1 MTPAMRKHTTVSHAW
16 RLLLPTLAIL
26 RLLIGAPPAVHAD
39 GPSPGAASKGLGV
52 TLADPSNA
60 HYLPDLHMGWA
71 RLVISWNDAEPGP
84 EQFAWAGTDTIV
96 NTVAPTAK
104 LILQVAY
111 TPAWARP
118 APTDPAMTPPRDP
131 QDMAAFVAAAAARY
145 RGRVGAYEIWN
156 EPNLGQYWGNH
167 KPDAAGYVA
176 LLRAI
181 RPALRA
187 ADPQAVL
194 VTAAL
199 ALTGNRDDVEAVG
212 QDRYLRDL
220 YRAGLAQVADVIG
233 MHLYGYTFAPEAPH
247 AHPAGFYFREGEALH
262 AVMEAMGDGARPV
275 WVTEMGWLM
284 QAPCVIP
291 DGHGWQQVS
300 AADQAAYTVRAIEY
314 ARQHWPWA
322 GVLVVFNL
330 DYSMVSWLGPCDNMR
345 WRSLLNADGSPRPV
359 FTALQQMPPAPGPGA
374 PVAATAHDPWTFAAT
389 GTTLAEPFRAYWTAQ
404 GGLAA
409 LGYPLA
415 PPSEEGD
422 YLVQY
427 TERARLEWHPENRGT
442 AYEVLLA
449 RLGEW
454 LRPEQGAV
462 ADGRVAGGDTAAAL
476 AAVGW
481 PPDGASRRF
490 AATGQTVAGP
500 FLAVWQ
506 GGGLD
511 RFGYP
516 LTPARLER
524 GADGNRY
531 VVQWFERTRFE
542 WHPENRG
549 TPYEVL
555 LARLGADLLRLW
567 GK

>member
-1 MTPAMRKHTTVSHAW
+1 MLRKLCLLVLICITTLSSGSAG
-16 RLLLPTLAIL
+16 L
-26 RLLIGAPPAVHAD
+26 RAAD
-39 GPSPGAASKGLGV
+39 GPAPLASSKGLGV
-52 TLADPSNA
+52 TLADPNNA
-60 HYLPDLHMGWA
+60 HYLPPLGMDWA

-84 EQFAWAGTDTIV
+84 GQFAWAGTDSIV
-96 NTVAPTAK
+96 AGVAPTAR

-118 APTDPAMTPPRDP
+118 NPTDPAMTPPADP
-131 QDMAAFVAAAAARY
+131 QDMARFVAAAAGRY

-156 EPNLGQYWGNH
+156 EPNLGQYWGNR
-167 KPDAAGYVA
+167 KADAAGYVA
-176 LLRAI
+176 LLRAV

-262 AVMEAMGDGARPV
+262 AIMEEMGDGARPV

-284 QAPCVIP
+284 QAPCTIP

-300 AADQAAYTVRAIEY
+300 PAEQADYTVRAIQY

-330 DYSMVSWLGPCDNMR
+330 DYSMVAWLGPCDNMR
-345 WRSLLNADGSPRPV
+345 WRSLLNTDGTPRPV
-359 FTALQQMPPAPGPGA
+359 YEALRQMAHNPPTPP
-374 PVAATAHDPWTFAAT
+374 PVAADSGDPWTFAAT
-389 GTTLAEPFRAYWTAQ
+389 GHTLAAPFRAYWTAH

-409 LGYPLA
+409 LGYPLTEA
-415 PPSEEGD
+415 SEEGD
-422 YLVQY
+422 YRVQY
-427 TERARLEWHPENRGT
+427 TERARLEWHPENAGT

-449 RLGEW
+449 RLGDW
-454 LRPEQGAV
+454 MRPEQGAV
-462 ADGRVAGGDTAAAL
+462 ADGRIAGGADTATL
-476 AAVGW
+476 AERGW
-481 PPDGASRRF
+481 PPDEEQQLF

-500 FLAVWQ
+500 FLRVWRE
-506 GGGLD
+506 GGLD
-511 RFGYP
+511 HFGYP

-524 GADGNRY
+524 GTDGNVY
-531 VVQWFERTRFE
+531 VVQWFERARFE

-555 LARLGADLLRLW
+555 LARLGADLLHGW
-567 GK
+567 GQ

>member
-1 MTPAMRKHTTVSHAW
+1 MRTYPIA
-16 RLLLPTLAIL
+16 RLLLTLLAVLASL
-26 RLLIGAPPAVHAD
+26 RNPPPLHAAD
-39 GPSPGAASKGLGV
+39 GPSPWAASKGLGV
-52 TLADPSNA
+52 TLADPANA
-60 HYLPDLHMGWA
+60 HYLPDLHMEWA

-84 EQFAWAGTDTIV
+84 GQFQWAGTDAIV
-96 NTVAPTAK
+96 NQVAPAAK

-118 APTDPAMTPPRDP
+118 APADPAMTPPRDA
-131 QDMAAFVAAAAARY
+131 QDMARFVAAAAARY
-145 RGRVGAYEIWN
+145 RGRVVAYEIWN

-176 LLRAI
+176 LLRAV

-187 ADPQAVL
+187 ADPEAVL
-194 VTAAL
+194 ITAAL

-220 YRAGLAQVADVIG
+220 YRAGLAGVTDVIG

-262 AVMEAMGDGARPV
+262 AVMEEMGDGARPG

-284 QAPCVIP
+284 QAPCAIP

-300 AADQAAYTVRAIEY
+300 PAEQADYTVRAIQY

-322 GVLVVFNL
+322 GVLVIFNL
-330 DYSMVSWLGPCDNMR
+330 DYSMVAWLGPCDNMR
-345 WRSLLNADGSPRPV
+345 WRSLLNADGTPRPV
-359 FTALQQMPPAPGPGA
+359 FEALRRMPAPGPPPA
-374 PVAATAHDPWTFAAT
+374 VAADAHDPWTFAAT
-389 GTTLAEPFRAYWTAQ
+389 GHTLAAPFRAYWTAQ

-409 LGYPLA
+409 LGYPLTDA
-415 PPSEEGD
+415 GEEGA

-449 RLGEW
+449 RLGDW
-454 LRPEQGAV
+454 LRPEQGAG
-462 ADGRVAGGDTAAAL
+462 ADGRLAGGDTAAAL
-476 AAVGW
+476 AARGW
-481 PPDGASRRF
+481 PPDGASRRV
-490 AATGQTVAGP
+490 AATGQTVDGP
-500 FLAVWQ
+500 FLRAWES
-506 GGGLD
+506 GGLD

-516 LTPARLER
+516 LTAARLER
-524 GADGNRY
+524 GADGNNY
-531 VVQWFERTRFE
+531 VVQWFERARFE

-549 TPYEVL
+549 TAYEVL

-567 GK
+567 GR